1 MPDRFYLDAPWDA
14 RVVLSDAESQHLRKV
29 LRKQVGDQVEL
40 FDGKGLRASA
50 TVASIKKRSVELEVN
65 TAPAQVSQSPFDLTI
80 AVAPPKGDRLR
91 WLVEKMTELGVARLV
106 LLNTERSVVQPG
118 DAKIQKLNQ
127 TMISAC
133 KQSRRDQFLEIAPV
147 QNLDDFLEQD
157 NHPPARFYGAI
168 PNGEETEPSPQKQVT
183 AESATLCIGPEG
195 GLSREEILKLET
207 WGARPLTVSP
217 HILRVETAAIAAAS
231 YLLACSLRQS

>member
-14 RVVLSDAESQHLRKV
+14 RVVLSEAESQHLSKV

-40 FDGKGLRASA
+40 FDGKGLRATA
-50 TVASIKKRSVELEVN
+50 TVASIKKRMVEL
-65 TAPAQVSQSPFDLTI
+65 DLDAEPVQYTQCVFHLTV

-91 WLVEKMTELGVARLV
+91 WLVEKTTELGVAQLV

-133 KQSRRDQFLEIAPV
+133 KQSGRDQFMEIAPAFK
-147 QNLDDFLEQD
+147 LDDFLEQD
-157 NHPPARFYGAI
+157 HHPPARFYGAI
-168 PNGEETEPSPQKQVT
+168 PSRDETEVSQQVIVT
-183 AESATLCIGPEG
+183 ASSATLCIGPEG
-195 GLSREEILKLET
+195 GLSPEEILKIRT
-207 WGARPLTVSP
+207 WGARPLMVSP

-231 YLLACSLRQS
+231 YLLACSLQQS